1 MVQGGMEM
9 LKGIFTPIV
18 TPFNEMEEID
28 YPKMAHNLYKWGQTG
43 LDGVVVLGTNGEFP
57 YIDPEEKAEL
67 IRFVVNNFNPDKKVI
82 AGTGCETTRDTIALC
97 TEAAEAGVHA
107 VLVLPPHY
115 YKGSMSEEVLYEHY
129 RETADNS
136 PVPLLIY
143 NMPKNTGINL
153 SVGLVARLSQHPN
166 IVGIKDTAGN
176 IVQLAELVRDTADGF
191 SVFAGN
197 AGYLLPALTV
207 GAVGATAATANI
219 LPDMCCQVVDLF
231 NQGKL
236 EEAKALQQR
245 LLEPNGLVTFKHGI
259 PALKAAMDMLGYQGG
274 MPRRPLKPLGT
285 KEKEIVKA
293 ALIRCG
299 ALNEEE

>member
-1 MVQGGMEM
+1 M

-28 YPKMAHNLYKWGQTG
+28 YPKMAHNLNKWGQTG

-129 RETADNS
+129 IETADNS

-197 AGYLLPALTV
+197 AGYLLPALAV
-207 GAVGATAATANI
+207 GAVAP
-219 LPDMCCQVVDLF
+219 LPLPQTYCRTMRQVVDLF

-236 EEAKALQQR
+236 EEAGPAAKTFGAQR
-245 LLEPNGLVTFKHGI
+245 PGTFKQEYRH
-259 PALKAAMDMLGYQGG
+259 
-274 MPRRPLKPLGT
+274 LKPPWICWAT
-285 KEKEIVKA
+285 RA
-293 ALIRCG
+293 ACQGVRLSRWGLKKGNSKGCPYKVRCSKRRRIITG
-299 ALNEEE
+299 L

>member
-1 MVQGGMEM
+1 MEM
-9 LKGIFTPIV
+9 FKGIFTPIV
-18 TPFNEMEEID
+18 TPFDEMEEID
-28 YPKMAHNLYKWGQTG
+28 YPKMTHNLGLWGKTALEG
-43 LDGVVVLGTNGEFP
+43 IVVLGTNGEFP
-57 YIDPEEKAEL
+57 YINTEEKAEL
-67 IRFVVNNFNPDKKVI
+67 IRFVANNFNPDKKVI
-82 AGTGCETTRDTIALC
+82 AGTGCESTRDTIALC
-97 TEAAEAGVHA
+97 VEVAEAGAHA

-115 YKGSMSEEVLYEHY
+115 YKGSMNEEVLYDHY
-129 RETADNS
+129 IETADNS

-176 IVQLAELVRDTADGF
+176 IVQLAELVRDTAEDF

-197 AGYLLPALTV
+197 AGYLLPALAV

-219 LPDMCCQVVDLF
+219 LPDMCCRLVDLF
-231 NQGKL
+231 NEGNM

-245 LLEPNGLVTFKHGI
+245 LLEPNGLVTFKYGI

-274 MPRRPLKPLGT
+274 MPRRPLKPLAQ
-285 KEKEIVKA
+285 KEREIVKT
-293 ALIRCG
+293 ALIKCG
-299 ALNEEE
+299 ALDEL